1 MLGDDANTTPD
12 AGDDDAGVVNTS
24 RRASYTRAFLW
35 VEMLALFVGGPI
47 LYWRLVPGPGW
58 LFPALWAWAAVCL
71 GLLLMDG
78 RFERRRLGWRNASS
92 TEASRVLRLFAALG
106 LSLLAVVALWDWLV
120 QDRSILFSL
129 VRRDPWLWSAIMVG
143 YPVASVYAQEL
154 IFRAFFFHRYRPLLP
169 SRWAMIAASALAFAW
184 VHIIFQNWLA
194 VAMTL
199 PGGLIFAWRYDRTGS
214 TLLVSFEHAL
224 YGCLIFTI
232 GIGQY
237 FYSGRIQ

>member
-1 MLGDDANTTPD
+1 MIGND
-12 AGDDDAGVVNTS
+12 VNTAKDEGGATARPATNP
-24 RRASYTRAFLW
+24 RRASHTRAFLW
-35 VEMLALFVGGPI
+35 AEMLALFVGGPI
-47 LYWRLVPGPGW
+47 LYWRFVTGSGW

-71 GLLLMDG
+71 GLLLIDG

-92 TEASRVLRLFAALG
+92 TDTTRVLTLFAALG
-106 LSLLAVVALWDWLV
+106 LSLLAVVAFWDWLV

-129 VRRDPWLWSAIMVG
+129 VRRDPWLWVAIMLG
-143 YPVASVYAQEL
+143 YPLASVYAQEI

-169 SRWAMIAASALAFAW
+169 GRWAMIAASALAFAW
-184 VHIIFQNWLA
+184 VHIIFENWLA

-199 PGGLIFAWRYDRTGS
+199 PGGLIFAWRYHRTGS